1 MTMISNAIMV
11 GARAGGGASEHP
23 GLTLLKAKAIYADF
37 GRLAQDDESVIT
49 TNLAAFGTEEAILT
63 PVNSPVVTERLINDK
78 LTKTLTDNTT
88 KCMSLGQS
96 VAPLVNTDFE
106 FWIAVSGVDGRQSS
120 SLQLWGARQ
129 LGAVNTRQIFAFIT
143 SAGLLQIVYGYAAVR
158 FVWQSTAAVL
168 ADVAYGLT
176 VFKAALD
183 FTGDTLVVKKDGVV
197 VPGSFTVSNIS
208 SLDPSLFD
216 TTVHPY
222 IGSQNNEGT
231 VLSNDSDNYIHD
243 FALGAISTTDEENL
257 IWEYL
262 TTSKYA

>member
-1 MTMISNAIMV
+1 MDLKKWFLLDS
-11 GARAGGGASEHP
+11 GGGAPEHA
-23 GLTLLKAKAIYADF
+23 GLALLKAKAIYADF
-37 GRLAQDDESVIT
+37 GRLAQEDEAVVT
-49 TNLAAFGTEEAILT
+49 TNLTAFGTEEAVLT
-63 PVNSPVVTERLINDK
+63 PVNSPVVTERLINNAPRK
-78 LTKTLTDNTT
+78 AITDSLT

-96 VAPLVNTDFE
+96 VAGIVNADFE

-120 SLQLWGARQ
+120 GLQLWGARQ
-129 LGAVNTRQIFAFIT
+129 LGAVNTRQIFSFIT

-168 ADVAYGLT
+168 ADGAYGLT
-176 VFKAALD
+176 VFKAAFD
-183 FTGDTLVVKKDGVV
+183 FTGDTLVVKKDGLVV
-197 VPGSFTVSNIS
+197 AGSFTVSNIS

-222 IGSQNNEGT
+222 IGSQNSEGT
-231 VLSNDSDNYIHD
+231 ALSNDSDNYIHD